1 VAKKKAKKAAEVQAR
16 KDAREAAK
24 QAREAQNSVKHA
36 KKSAPTLN
44 KASVESTRSSEGMCA
59 EGVHPKPKTVT
70 SRGRAVKLPAKLS
83 D

>member
-1 VAKKKAKKAAEVQAR
+1 VAEKKAKKAAEVQAR

-24 QAREAQNSVKHA
+24 QACEAQNSVKHT

-44 KASVESTRSSEGMCA
+44 KAPVESARSSEGMCA
-59 EGVHPKPKTVT
+59 EGVHPEPKTVT